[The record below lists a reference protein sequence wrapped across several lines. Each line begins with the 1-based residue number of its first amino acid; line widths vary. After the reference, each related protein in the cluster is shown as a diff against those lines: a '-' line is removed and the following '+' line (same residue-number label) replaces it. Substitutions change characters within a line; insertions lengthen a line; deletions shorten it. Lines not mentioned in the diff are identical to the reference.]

1 MLSIIFGIV
10 KFQILQARNYWI
22 YLIVMTF
29 KFQRRYGDVLDIEL
43 YKRARVCDVSISDS
57 LDSDYLPIAFRI
69 LDPLKTRIS
78 LNQVET
84 FSDSQTGCGFKA
96 FRLC

>member
-29 KFQRRYGDVLDIEL
+29 KFQRQN
-43 YKRARVCDVSISDS
+43 
-57 LDSDYLPIAFRI
+57 
-69 LDPLKTRIS
+69 IS
-78 LNQVET
+78 LTTLARNCWRAGYNAT
-84 FSDSQTGCGFKA
+84 
-96 FRLC
+96 